1 MSTAISSSR
10 GQAVQSAGPARRRAA
25 PAGRSWL
32 VPVLIFAAVL
42 VAGVAL
48 RFWHLGSSPAWQ
60 WDETVY
66 YRVGINVQHG
76 VLAEHN
82 PVQMQGLAWQ
92 PFLYQPPFYFL
103 LLARW
108 FALTGA
114 SIYHARV
121 LGVILTALMLP
132 ALFRLL
138 WKIHGPRTALLAI
151 IPIVFDGWLLYI
163 ERISYLENALVLVI
177 VVAFLLYQRALERP
191 SSLHRFAA
199 AGAMIGFAAVFKQTG
214 AYVLLAVLM
223 CWLIV
228 RRGHKGHLV
237 LLGTTLAVIAVYVI
251 AMTRMYDLP
260 GRPWFT
266 EQSLVQITRVLG
278 LRQSGGTL
286 TSASKLLHLLVAQYS
301 VFTPSLLIGLAAFV
315 LAVRRLVQCYLARNW
330 LPARDNAL
338 LFSWLMSGAAV
349 FGFSSLKFPQYFA
362 LILIPAYC
370 FFWTELAGWNWRPAG
385 KALAAVLAVAA
396 SVALFAITVPAF
408 SQNPLQEVQQYAAA
422 HIPRNAVVITEQTVG
437 DLISQNYCTVENAKP
452 CRFIR
457 RVGLHPMYAITWKT
471 YLQSSFTEGDPAF
484 HALMKGAVRITSF
497 SGAVGTATVW
507 RLKGTP

>member
-1 MSTAISSSR
+1 VR
-10 GQAVQSAGPARRRAA
+10 PAVAVT
-25 PAGRSWL
+25 L
-32 VPVLIFAAVL
+32 FLAVL
-42 VAGVAL
+42 AAGLAL
-48 RFWHLGSSPAWQ
+48 RLWHLGASPAWQ

-82 PVQMQGLAWQ
+82 PVQMHGLAWQ

-121 LGVILTALMLP
+121 LGVIFTALMLP

-138 WKIHGPRTALLAI
+138 WKIHGPQAALLAI

-163 ERISYLENALVLVI
+163 ERISYLENALVLII
-177 VVAFLLYQRALERP
+177 VLAFLVYQRALERP
-191 SSLHRFAA
+191 SWHRFAV

-214 AYVLLAVLM
+214 AYVLLAVLV

-228 RRGHKGHLV
+228 RRAHKGHLV
-237 LLGTTLAVIAVYVI
+237 LLTTALAVIAIYVV

-266 EQSLVQITRVLG
+266 EQSLVQVLRVLG

-286 TSASKLLHLLVAQYS
+286 TSAGKLLHLLIAQYG
-301 VFTPSLLIGLAAFV
+301 VFAPSLLIGVAAFV
-315 LAVRRLVQCYLARNW
+315 LAIRRLVQCYLARNW
-330 LPARDNAL
+330 RPARDNAL
-338 LFSWLMSGAAV
+338 LFSWLVSGAAV

-370 FFWTELAGWNWRPAG
+370 FFWTEVARWNWRPVWKASLAG
-385 KALAAVLAVAA
+385 LAVVA
-396 SVALFAITVPAF
+396 SVALFAPTVPAF
-408 SQNPLQEVQQYAAA
+408 SKNPLQQVQQYAAA

-437 DLISQNYCTVENAKP
+437 DLISQNYCTVENARP

-484 HALMKGAVRITSF
+484 HALMKGAIRITSF
-497 SGAVGTATVW
+497 SGTVGTATVW